1 MVLRLEAEE
10 LTQYT
15 DDLDAEAKR
24 EVLAAMLQSVD
35 AVLVFFRGVSHQST
49 PRRAVYYPFAG
60 LQPPCLTV

>member
-24 EVLAAMLQSVD
+24 ELLAAMLQSVD
-35 AVLVFFRGVSHQST
+35 AVLVFFRAVSHRST
-49 PRRAVYYPFAG
+49 PCHAACTG
-60 LQPPCLTV
+60 LQPPCLTVWL